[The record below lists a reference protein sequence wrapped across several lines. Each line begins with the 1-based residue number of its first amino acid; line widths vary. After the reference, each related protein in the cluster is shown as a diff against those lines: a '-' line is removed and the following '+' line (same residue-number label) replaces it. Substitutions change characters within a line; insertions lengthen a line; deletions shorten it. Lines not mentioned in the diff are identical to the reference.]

1 MSRKAAKTVN
11 SVKKKM
17 AQQGKK
23 RSRKKEIFS
32 VKKIRRKNGLR
43 SPNGMSPIDTS
54 LGEESFKPNKGK
66 NGGMNVSIK
75 YLAGGIGVQKT
86 YCKINDKEHCGRVV
100 RIMRTV
106 RAFFLSKKFPGGVK
120 VTVPVVRL
128 FDDDFILMDKAE
140 GIRMDSI
147 RLTKYDRL
155 CANKALRAAMSFL
168 NTSQNQIYHNDL
180 HPRNLFWCRD
190 TKTLTII
197 DWDEATESYR
207 NSKSNYWVEFT
218 N

>member
-1 MSRKAAKTVN
+1 MPGKVEKEKNV
-11 SVKKKM
+11 V
-17 AQQGKK
+17 GHDKK
-23 RSRKKEIFS
+23 RKRGREIKQGATKK
-32 VKKIRRKNGLR
+32 RPRKNRLR

-54 LGEESFKPNKGK
+54 LGEYSFKPNKRK
-66 NGGMNVSIK
+66 NGGMKVSIK
-75 YLAGGIGVQKT
+75 YLAGGMGVQKT

-106 RAFFLSKKFPGGVK
+106 REFVLSKKFSGGVK

-128 FDDDFILMDKAE
+128 FDEGFILMDKAE

-147 RLTKYDRL
+147 RLTKSDRL
-155 CANKALRAAMSFL
+155 CAKKALREAMNFL

-180 HPRNLFWCRD
+180 HPRNLFWCRE
-190 TKTLTII
+190 KKILTII
-197 DWDEATESYR
+197 DWDEATEIYR
-207 NSKSNYWVEFT
+207 NSKSNYWVEFI